1 MTTSPFPL
9 LLQASF
15 GELLRRWRRSQGL
28 KQIELG
34 RLLRPR
40 ARAATVSCWENDLR
54 RPSRK
59 YIRQIIDLTG
69 IPADLALG
77 VPPREGA
84 HTEISSTGA
93 GPG

>member
-1 MTTSPFPL
+1 MF
-9 LLQASF
+9 QASF

-28 KQIELG
+28 KQIEVG
-34 RLLRPR
+34 RLLKPK

-59 YIRQIIDLTG
+59 YIAQIADLTG

-77 VPPREGA
+77 GTTTA
-84 HTEISSTGA
+84 A
-93 GPG
+93 PG